1 MREKPNPACPNSCLC
16 EHCARTLTCVDCIY
30 FPWSSGK
37 GCSQGGTSAC
47 RYKVNLPEGQREG
60 ALGRFEREEKR

>member
-1 MREKPNPACPNSCLC
+1 MINDQVLKCPESCLC

-30 FPWSSGK
+30 FPLSGGK

-47 RYKVNLPEGQREG
+47 RYY
-60 ALGRFEREEKR
+60 ERIERRDKSG

>member
-1 MREKPNPACPNSCLC
+1 MHEKPNLACPNSCLC

-30 FPWSSGK
+30 FPWSIGK

-47 RYKVNLPEGQREG
+47 RY
-60 ALGRFEREEKR
+60 FERERGRTNDERGTGSS